1 MNNNIDKINQIDK
14 LLKEDIIF
22 ENYIKKIEKKQI
34 ETPVDLKEK
43 IKSKINKKKKVLYI
57 DICKIVACLIFS
69 LAICRTDFIKN
80 DELSQYKA
88 NKPKTNITITEKLSD
103 FCKWFTTPI
112 EIDKEEK

>member
-69 LAICRTDFIKN
+69 LAIC
-80 DELSQYKA
+80 
-88 NKPKTNITITEKLSD
+88 
-103 FCKWFTTPI
+103 
-112 EIDKEEK
+112 